1 MVESQRMPKRPAFL
15 TPNHVP
21 SLTQKGTDVEFVNSA
36 WALAPAII
44 AIVLAL
50 VTKEVY
56 VSLFV
61 GIVMG
66 ALLVAGFN
74 PVTTLDTIVGE
85 GLVPAVA
92 DNAGIFIFLVV
103 LGMLVALVN
112 TAGGAAAFGRWA
124 GTHVKSRVGVQ
135 ISAFILGC
143 LIFVDDYF
151 NCLTV
156 GSVMRPLT
164 DSKNVSRAKL
174 AFIIDAT
181 AAPICMIAPV
191 SSWAAAV
198 SGVAQDLGVNGIEL
212 FIQAIPFNFY
222 SLLMIVFVIGLIF
235 LNFDYGPMAK
245 AELEAYRDGRL
256 GSSRKKSPSVTKRG
270 KPVPGYA
277 SFPSLY

>member
-1 MVESQRMPKRPAFL
+1 M
-15 TPNHVP
+15 
-21 SLTQKGTDVEFVNSA
+21 EFVNSA

-191 SSWAAAV
+191 SSWPP
-198 SGVAQDLGVNGIEL
+198 
-212 FIQAIPFNFY
+212 PFPALRKTLA
-222 SLLMIVFVIGLIF
+222 ST
-235 LNFDYGPMAK
+235 A
-245 AELEAYRDGRL
+245 
-256 GSSRKKSPSVTKRG
+256 SSCLSRPFRSTSTRC
-270 KPVPGYA
+270 
-277 SFPSLY
+277 S